1 MKKTNNKGITLI
13 ALVITIIVLLILAGI
28 SIAMLTG
35 ENGILTKAQSA
46 KTGTENASAKEKVQ
60 LAIMGARADDGQITV
75 AELKTEVGY
84 QGGTVTGDTFPV
96 TVTMDGHEFTVD
108 GDGNITDKNGGEDQT
123 PPKTDGLKPGETAT
137 ETKKDNYTDTNGDT
151 ATIPKDFTVSDKDGE
166 KTIDEGLVV
175 LGPDNSE
182 FVWIPVETP
191 VTDTEANGT
200 NNKAMAIKIGDN
212 YRGLLYEFTD
222 SNPST
227 STVRSG
233 TTTTTSDCR
242 EPDIVS
248 KYDNNT
254 QYNNGLFTKESL
266 QSEYNSMIE
275 SVIKYKGFYVGR
287 YELGLE
293 GTENKAVSKNAST
306 NTNVTTTDASNS
318 NTSSWYGLYSKC
330 KTYEAESITSSMI
343 WGSQYDAMMNWMAK
357 QGKTVGTKD
366 DTKSNKERI
375 TGKKGEDKIN
385 NIYDLYGCHYEWS
398 LEACLSYTRVYR
410 GGFYNQCYPP
420 VIRISGYGDPS
431 NPYDFYSSRLT
442 LYIK

>member
-1 MKKTNNKGITLI
+1 
-13 ALVITIIVLLILAGI
+13 
-28 SIAMLTG
+28 
-35 ENGILTKAQSA
+35 
-46 KTGTENASAKEKVQ
+46 
-60 LAIMGARADDGQITV
+60 
-75 AELKTEVGY
+75 
-84 QGGTVTGDTFPV
+84 
-96 TVTMDGHEFTVD
+96 MDGYDFIVD
-108 GDGNITDKNGGEDQT
+108 SNGNISM
-123 PPKTDGLKPGETAT
+123 PLRPGETAT
-137 ETKKDNYTDTNGDT
+137 ETKKGNYTDTNGDT

-166 KTIDEGLVV
+166 TTIEKGLVV

-212 YRGLLYEFTD
+212 YRGLLYNFTD

-233 TTTTTSDCR
+233 TTTTTSDYR

-248 KYDNNT
+248 SYDNNT

-275 SVIKYKGFYVGR
+275 SIITYKGFYVGR

-293 GTENKAVSKNAST
+293 GTEDKAVSKNAST
-306 NTNVTTTDASNS
+306 NTNVTTTDSSNS
-318 NTSSWYGLYSKC
+318 DTEMWYGLYSKC
-330 KTYEAESITSSMI
+330 KTYEAESTTSSMI

-366 DTKSNKERI
+366 YTKKNTGTI

-385 NIYDLYGCHYEWS
+385 NIYDLYGCHREWS
-398 LEACLSYTRVYR
+398 LDASYSDYRVLR
-410 GGFYNQCYPP
+410 GGNYDESNSP
-420 VIRISGYGDPS
+420 VIRYYTSPDNTNGDC
-431 NPYDFYSSRLT
+431 SSRLT